1 MNPAAI
7 AMTQGFLDWFAVTDA
22 TVELDRAAADI
33 PLTRSAR
40 EILDRAASA
49 AKARDASASP
59 NDVLVAILSSRGS
72 LAYEAI
78 SALGIDPST
87 IIAQLP
93 TADGAQP
100 ISIRQMLV
108 NANRE
113 AQALGHYQVD
123 SIHLLLAMLYS
134 DTRETSVPL
143 QKAGLTLYDLRRHL
157 QAGTKVDFQPGESDR
172 VSGNRSQQQQQTT
185 RTNQPAPA
193 PRTRPDVALRRKPL
207 PSLRGVLQVSPVFYG
222 LVGITAAT
230 GALLWFGILPALTGA
245 LTIVFVTAGWI
256 TSVCVHE
263 FGHAFVAYI
272 GGDRSVRASGYLDL
286 NPLRYA
292 NVLLSLVMPVAFL
305 LLGGIGLPGGAVYI
319 DRGALRSRAWD
330 SAVSVAGPAGTL
342 VCGLI
347 VASPFLVPGN
357 QGWLNQ
363 TNAGFFGALAFLGF
377 IEVIALVLNLLPVPG
392 LDGYGIIRP
401 WLPYT
406 LQGLANQYGQL
417 GILAVFAVLW
427 FVAPVSHAFFQA
439 ILQITSSIGIPP
451 LLIGFGQSNFRFH

>member
-1 MNPAAI
+1 MP
-7 AMTQGFLDWFAVTDA
+7 DA
-22 TVELDRAAADI
+22 TAELNSAAADI

-40 EILDRAASA
+40 EILDLAASA
-49 AKARDASASP
+49 AKARGASASP
-59 NDVLVAILSSRGS
+59 NDVLQAILSSRGS

-78 SALGIDPST
+78 RALGIVPST

-100 ISIRQMLV
+100 IPIRQLLV

-113 AQALGHYQVD
+113 AQVLGHYQVD

-134 DTRETSVPL
+134 DTPETSAPL
-143 QKAGLTLYDLRRHL
+143 QRAGLTLYDLRRHL

-172 VSGNRSQQQQQTT
+172 LQGNRSQPQAA
-185 RTNQPAPA
+185 RSNQPAAA
-193 PRTRPDVALRRKPL
+193 PRARPDAALRRKPL
-207 PSLRGVLQVSPVFYG
+207 PSMRGVLQVSPVFIG
-222 LVGITAAT
+222 LVAITAAA
-230 GALLWFGILPALTGA
+230 GALLWFGIFPTFAGA
-245 LTIVFVTAGWI
+245 LTILFVTAGWI

-263 FGHAFVAYI
+263 FGHALVAYI

-286 NPLRYA
+286 NPLRYT
-292 NVLLSLVMPVAFL
+292 NVLLSLVMPVLFL

-342 VCGLI
+342 VCALI

-357 QGWLNQ
+357 EGWLNQ
-363 TNAGFFGALAFLGF
+363 TNAGFFGALAFLAF

-417 GILAVFAVLW
+417 GILAVFGVLW
-427 FVAPVSHAFFQA
+427 FVTPVSHAFFQA
-439 ILQITSSIGIPP
+439 VLQLTSFAGIPP
-451 LLIGFGQSNFRFH
+451 ILIGYGQSNFRFH

>member
-1 MNPAAI
+1 VP
-7 AMTQGFLDWFAVTDA
+7 DA

-49 AKARDASASP
+49 AKSRDASASP

-93 TADGAQP
+93 TTDGAQP
-100 ISIRQMLV
+100 ISIRQLLV

-113 AQALGHYQVD
+113 AQVLGHYQVD

-134 DTRETSVPL
+134 DTPETSAPL

-157 QAGTKVDFQPGESDR
+157 QTGTKVDFQPGESDR
-172 VSGNRSQQQQQTT
+172 VSGNRSQQQGT
-185 RTNQPAPA
+185 RSSSPAPA
-193 PRTRPDVALRRKPL
+193 SRSRPPDAALRRKPL

-222 LVGITAAT
+222 LVGITAAA
-230 GALLWFGILPALTGA
+230 GALLWFGILPGLTGA

-286 NPLRYA
+286 NPFRYA
-292 NVLLSLVMPVAFL
+292 NILLSLVMPVAFL

-347 VASPFLVPGN
+347 VASPFMA
-357 QGWLNQ
+357 
-363 TNAGFFGALAFLGF
+363 AGSIGLRYESNPYFFGALAFLGF
-377 IEVIALVLNLLPVPG
+377 IEAIALVLNLLPVPG

-417 GILAVFAVLW
+417 GILAVFGVLW
-427 FVAPVSHAFFQA
+427 FVAPVSQAFFQSV
-439 ILQITSSIGIPP
+439 LQVTNVVGIPQI
-451 LLIGFGQSNFRFH
+451 LIFIGQSNFRFH

>member
-1 MNPAAI
+1 VP
-7 AMTQGFLDWFAVTDA
+7 DA
-22 TVELDRAAADI
+22 SAELDRAAADI

-59 NDVLVAILSSRGS
+59 NDVLQAILSSRGS
-72 LAYEAI
+72 LAYESI
-78 SALGIDPST
+78 TALGVDPST
-87 IIAQLP
+87 VVAQLP

-100 ISIRQMLV
+100 IPIRQLLV

-113 AQALGHYQVD
+113 AQVLGHYQVD

-134 DTRETSVPL
+134 DSPGTSAPL

-172 VSGNRSQQQQQTT
+172 VSGNRSQQQVA
-185 RTNQPAPA
+185 RTNQAAPA
-193 PRTRPDVALRRKPL
+193 PRSKPPDVALRRKPL
-207 PSLRGVLQVSPVFYG
+207 PSLRGVLQVSPVFIG
-222 LVGITAAT
+222 LVATTAAA
-230 GALLWFGILPALTGA
+230 GALLWFGIVPGFTGA
-245 LTIVFVTAGWI
+245 LTILFVTAGWI
-256 TSVCVHE
+256 TSVCIHE
-263 FGHAFVAYI
+263 FGHAFVAYL

-292 NVLLSLVMPVAFL
+292 NVLLSLVMPVLFL

-330 SAVSVAGPAGTL
+330 SAVSVAGPFGTL
-342 VCGLI
+342 VCGVI

-357 QGWLNQ
+357 GGWLNQ
-363 TNAGFFGALAFLGF
+363 TNAGFFGALAFLAF

-417 GILAVFAVLW
+417 GILAVFGVLW
-427 FVAPVSHAFFQA
+427 FVAPVSHAFFQS
-439 ILQITSSIGIPP
+439 IYQITGGLGIDPR
-451 LLIGFGQSNFRFH
+451 LIDFGRLNMRFY

>member
-1 MNPAAI
+1 VP
-7 AMTQGFLDWFAVTDA
+7 DA
-22 TVELDRAAADI
+22 TAELDLAAADI

-49 AKARDASASP
+49 AKARGVSASP
-59 NDVLVAILSSRGS
+59 TDVLQAILSSRGS

-93 TADGAQP
+93 AGDGAQP
-100 ISIRQMLV
+100 IPIRQLLV

-113 AQALGHYQVD
+113 AQVLGHYQVD

-134 DTRETSVPL
+134 DTPETSRPL
-143 QKAGLTLYDLRRHL
+143 QKAGLTLYDLRRYL

-172 VSGNRSQQQQQTT
+172 LSGNRSQQQAA
-185 RTNQPAPA
+185 RTNQPAAA
-193 PRTRPDVALRRKPL
+193 PRSRPDAALRRKPL
-207 PSLRGVLQVSPVFYG
+207 PSLRGVLQVSPVFLG
-222 LVGITAAT
+222 LVAITAAA
-230 GALLWFGILPALTGA
+230 GAMLWFGILPAFTGA
-245 LTIVFVTAGWI
+245 LTILFVTVGWI

-263 FGHAFVAYI
+263 FGHAFVAYL

-286 NPLRYA
+286 NPLRYT
-292 NVLLSLVMPVAFL
+292 NVLLSLVMPVLFL

-319 DRGALRSRAWD
+319 DRGALRSKAWD

-347 VASPFLVPGN
+347 VASPFLVPGSA
-357 QGWLNQ
+357 GWLNQ
-363 TNAGFFGALAFLGF
+363 TNAGFFGGLAFLAF
-377 IEVIALVLNLLPVPG
+377 IEAIALVLNLLPVPG

-417 GILAVFAVLW
+417 GILAVFGVLW
-427 FVAPVSHAFFQA
+427 FVTPVSHAFFQS
-439 ILQITSSIGIPP
+439 IFQITGILGIDPR
-451 LLIGFGQSNFRFH
+451 LIDFGRSNMRFP

>member
-1 MNPAAI
+1 VP
-7 AMTQGFLDWFAVTDA
+7 DA
-22 TVELDRAAADI
+22 TAELDRAAADI

-49 AKARDASASP
+49 AKARGASATP
-59 NDVLVAILSSRGS
+59 NDVLQAILTTRGS
-72 LAYEAI
+72 FADEAI
-78 SALGIDPST
+78 RALGVDPAT

-93 TADGAQP
+93 SADGAQP
-100 ISIRQMLV
+100 IPIRQLLV

-113 AQALGHYQVD
+113 AQVLGHYQVD

-134 DTRETSVPL
+134 DTPETSAPL

-172 VSGNRSQQQQQTT
+172 VSGNRSQQQAQ
-185 RTNQPAPA
+185 RTNQPAAPA
-193 PRTRPDVALRRKPL
+193 PRSRPDAALRRKPL
-207 PSLRGVLQVSPVFYG
+207 PSMRGVLKVSPVFIG
-222 LVGITAAT
+222 LVAITAAG
-230 GALLWFGILPALTGA
+230 GALLWFGILPGLTGG
-245 LTIVFVTAGWI
+245 LTILFVTAGWI

-263 FGHAFVAYI
+263 FGHAFVAYL

-286 NPLRYA
+286 NPLRYT
-292 NVLLSLVMPVAFL
+292 NVLLSLVMPVLFL

-330 SAVSVAGPAGTL
+330 SAVSVAGPLGTL
-342 VCGLI
+342 VCGVI
-347 VASPFLVPGN
+347 VASPFLVPGHE
-357 QGWLNQ
+357 GWLNE
-363 TNAGFFGALAFLGF
+363 TNAGFFGALAFLAF
-377 IEVIALVLNLLPVPG
+377 IEAIALVLNLLPVPG
-392 LDGYGIIRP
+392 LDGYGIVRP

-417 GILAVFAVLW
+417 GILAVFGVLW

-439 ILQITSSIGIPP
+439 VLQITSSVGIPP
-451 LLIGFGQSNFRFH
+451 ILISFGQANFRFH